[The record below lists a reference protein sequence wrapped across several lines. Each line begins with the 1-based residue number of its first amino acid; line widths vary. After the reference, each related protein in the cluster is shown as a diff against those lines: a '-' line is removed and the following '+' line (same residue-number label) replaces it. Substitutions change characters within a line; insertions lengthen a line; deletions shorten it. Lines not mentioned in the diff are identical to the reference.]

1 MHAHRDVNTI
11 DFSITSFLNKLV
23 YIASIRYIVIVGS
36 IELNVI
42 INTFYNKT

>member
-11 DFSITSFLNKLV
+11 YFPLTSFLNKLV
-23 YIASIRYIVIVGS
+23 YIASIRYIVIFGT